1 MILELKK
8 EEYYRIRYIAEQCR
22 NIEVRAVVQGN
33 SPGRIYVDRETEPTA
48 ALIWI
53 QGQQGFQMI
62 GDPQSEGFLT
72 GLNDYMIT
80 HIEPVLK
87 KQNISV
93 VEIGADLDTW
103 DSAIHTIFN
112 NRNVLSDIQHVFCSE
127 SNLLAK
133 KPDIPHPPGI
143 HRIDR
148 DLLESR
154 RLGNHSFLEKKLLHF
169 WDSVDAFLQQGFGYY
184 IEENNTLVSLCFSAF
199 VAGQTHAI
207 DIETI
212 EGYRKRN
219 YGVQAAT
226 AYVKECNQTGIQPYW
241 DCSPENTGSI
251 RIAEAIGMIP
261 DFDYRIFWYGIL

>member
-1 MILELKK
+1 MIVELNK
-8 EEYYRIRYIAEQCR
+8 EEYYKISYIADQCK

-33 SPGRIYVDRETEPTA
+33 NPGRVYVDRETEPTA

-53 QGQQGFQMI
+53 QGQQGFQI
-62 GDPQSEGFLT
+62 VGDPQSEGFLT

-80 HIEPVLK
+80 HVEPVLK

-93 VEIGADLDTW
+93 VEMGANLDTW
-103 DSAIHTIFN
+103 DSTISTIFN
-112 NRNVLSDIQHVFCSE
+112 NRNVLSDIQHVFYSE
-127 SNLLAK
+127 GNLLARR
-133 KPDIPHPPGI
+133 PDLSDPPAI

-154 RLGNHSFLEKKLLHF
+154 RLDNHSFLEKKLLHF
-169 WDSVDAFLQQGFGYY
+169 WDSMDAFLQQGFGYY
-184 IEENNTLVSLCFSAF
+184 VEEDNNLVSLCFSAF

-226 AYVKECNQTGIQPYW
+226 AYVKECSQKGIQPYW
-241 DCSPENTGSI
+241 DCSPDNTGSI
-251 RIAEAIGMIP
+251 RIAEGIGMIP
-261 DFDYRIFWYGIL
+261 DFDYRIFWYGIT